1 VTPAANADQIRARLK
16 AETRLPEQGQSPETL
31 LAKAADLLFHFSLLN
46 GHPRFWGYVTSSAA
60 PIGCLADLLAAAVN
74 PNVGAWKLAPV
85 ATEIELQTIRWIAE
99 LIGFPHGTGGLLVSG
114 GNMANFVGFL
124 VGRHS
129 KISSWPSETEGKEVP
144 HFAVYASSETHTWI
158 EEAIDLFGAGMTS
171 LRWVRT
177 DDDQRIDLSEL
188 ERQIEE
194 DLRGEI
200 VPFMVVGNAG
210 TVGTGAV
217 DPLREL
223 AVICKKHQLWFHVD
237 GAYGALAA
245 VVPGLKA
252 QFDGIDKADSLA
264 VDPHKWLYAP
274 LEAGCALVRD
284 VVLLRET
291 FSHRPAYYHLEEKE
305 VNFFEFGLQNSRGFR
320 AMKVWLGLAQAGR
333 EGYSQM
339 ISDDIELARELY
351 RLVEANPDLEAL
363 SQSLSITT
371 FRYHPRTVPRVGGP
385 EAADYLD
392 RLNRELLDRIERSGE
407 AFLSNALVN
416 GSFALRACVVNFRT
430 TLSDIRFLPEIVVR
444 LGREIEYELEATRSG

>member
-1 VTPAANADQIRARLK
+1 MVPFGEHKNSIEPLVWSMEVDKRKPTFLRACARFNVSATESFTMIELDKRKVPLEIEAETFRRIGYQMIDRIALFLENIRERPVTPAANADQIRARLK

-158 EEAIDLFGAGMTS
+158 EKAIDLFGAGMTS

-252 QFDGIDKADSLA
+252 QFDGIDKADSL
-264 VDPHKWLYAP
+264 
-274 LEAGCALVRD
+274 
-284 VVLLRET
+284 
-291 FSHRPAYYHLEEKE
+291 
-305 VNFFEFGLQNSRGFR
+305 
-320 AMKVWLGLAQAGR
+320 
-333 EGYSQM
+333 
-339 ISDDIELARELY
+339 
-351 RLVEANPDLEAL
+351 
-363 SQSLSITT
+363 
-371 FRYHPRTVPRVGGP
+371 
-385 EAADYLD
+385 
-392 RLNRELLDRIERSGE
+392 
-407 AFLSNALVN
+407 
-416 GSFALRACVVNFRT
+416 
-430 TLSDIRFLPEIVVR
+430 
-444 LGREIEYELEATRSG
+444 